1 MEFSIISMM
10 KKKHFFCC
18 LLLIS
23 SLWLS
28 HAQQTEIRYLS
39 GTGPEDTVLWDFWC
53 SDGMNARKWSRIEV
67 PSCWEQQG
75 FGGYTYGRYYI
86 YDRDSER
93 AWRDYREHS
102 FTEEYGIYR
111 CNFDV
116 PRSWI
121 GRQVKIVFEGVMT
134 DAEVKVNGVRAG
146 AVHQGG
152 FYRFSY
158 DIGKLL
164 KYGRKNRLEVTV
176 HKQSADASVNDAE
189 RRADW
194 WLFGGIYRPVYL
206 EARPQCRIERVA
218 VDARA
223 DGVLRTDLVF
233 GGLSGAEQ
241 LELGLAEIPSGK
253 TLGTKLFA
261 LDGNDVQSVMSDW
274 PEARSWDPEHPN
286 RYRLSLRLLSKNGK
300 VLHQT
305 EERIG
310 FRTVEFRPKDGIY
323 LNGVKLLVKGTNR
336 HCFDSRTGRTV
347 SKATDLQDARLIKAM
362 NMNAVRSHYPPD
374 AHFLDVCD
382 SLGLLY
388 IDELAGWQNAYSDA
402 VAARLL
408 PEMIARDV
416 NHPCIFLWSN
426 GNEGGWNTTIDRE
439 FSRYDPQHR
448 HVIHPWAD
456 FDGLDTRHY
465 PTAADNTYRQERGRE
480 VFMMTEF
487 LHGLY
492 DRGQGAGLDGLW
504 AKFKRS
510 PLFAGGFLWAYVDE
524 ALLRSDTGRLDTYG
538 PNAPDGIV
546 SADRQPEGSFYTV
559 REVWSPIQVKPFVV
573 GSSFQGDF
581 LVENAFLFSSL
592 AESSMNWKVLR
603 LPPPGGHETPACLA
617 SGAVTLPPAGPGE
630 TGRAHFDLPASFRDG
645 DMLELEAYGAAGDT
659 LCSWT
664 FPIRTCAE
672 YYAAHAASR
681 SIQAAPASV
690 SVAEDGTYLLQAAG
704 ASARFSPKNGTL
716 TELRRDGRTFPLRNG
731 PVSVGMQM
739 QFRDAHLRMQGDTAV
754 LALKYDG
761 ATDSLLWRMTPDG
774 RLGLEA
780 LVLNYRTDNRFRGS
794 YLDREVFSLGFSFD
808 FPEEQLTGI
817 RYLGRG
823 PYRVW
828 KNRLKGP
835 TFNIWE
841 KEKNN
846 TVTGEYYEPL
856 AYPEFKGCHADLY
869 WATFLSGES
878 GSVTVYSETDGL
890 FLRVLTPEEPRD
902 KEGRG
907 SSWHEFP
914 EGDISFLLDIPAVN
928 SQGTDGGSASVKMNK
943 GDEGY
948 RIRLWFAF

>member
-1 MEFSIISMM
+1 M
-10 KKKHFFCC
+10 KHFYC
-18 LLLIS
+18 LLLLLAS
-23 SLWLS
+23 VQWGAR
-28 HAQQTEIRYLS
+28 AQQTEIRYLS
-39 GTGPEDTVLWDFWC
+39 GTGPEDTVTWDFWC
-53 SDGMNARKWSRIEV
+53 SDGMNARKWSQIEV

-86 YDRDSER
+86 YDRDSEK
-93 AWRDYREHS
+93 AWRDYREHA

-111 CNFDV
+111 HSFEV
-116 PRSWI
+116 PRSWS
-121 GRQVKIVFEGVMT
+121 GKQVKIVFEGVMT
-134 DAEVKVNGVRAG
+134 DAEVKVNGVSAG
-146 AVHQGG
+146 EVHQGS

-158 DIGKLL
+158 DISRLVR
-164 KYGRKNRLEVTV
+164 YGRKNQLEVTV
-176 HKQSADASVNDAE
+176 RKQSADASVNAAE

-206 EARPQCRIERVA
+206 EARPQRHIERVA

-223 DGVLRTDLVF
+223 DGTLRTELHLA
-233 GGLSGAEQ
+233 GISGSEK
-241 LELGLAEIPSGK
+241 LELRLEEIASGQAA
-253 TLGTKLFA
+253 GTQVLP
-261 LDGNDVQSVMSDW
+261 LDGASVQTLATRW
-274 PEARSWDPEHPN
+274 PGVKTWDPEHPN
-286 RYRLSLRLLSKNGK
+286 RYRLRLRLLAGDGTL
-300 VLHQT
+300 LHQT

-310 FRTVEFRPKDGIY
+310 FRTLAFRPQDGLY

-336 HCFDSRTGRTV
+336 HCFESRTGRSV

-388 IDELAGWQNAYSDA
+388 LDELAGWQNAYSDE

-416 NHPCIFLWSN
+416 NHPCVFLWSN

-439 FSRYDPQHR
+439 FARYDPQKR

-465 PTAADNTYRQERGRE
+465 PTAADNSYRQERGQR

-492 DRGQGAGLDGLW
+492 DRGQGAGLEGLW

-524 ALLRSDTGRLDTYG
+524 ALLRSDTGALDTYG

-559 REVWSPIQVKPFVV
+559 REVWSPVQVKPFVA
-573 GSSFQGDF
+573 GASFKGDF
-581 LVENAFLFSSL
+581 LVENAFLFSRL
-592 AESSMNWKVLR
+592 PESRMGWKVLR
-603 LPPPGGHETPACLA
+603 LPPPETSEAPACLA
-617 SGAVTLPPAGPGE
+617 AGAVTLPDIGPGE
-630 TGRAHFDLPASFRDG
+630 TGKAHFDLPASYAQG
-645 DMLELEAYGAAGDT
+645 DILELEAYSAAGDT
-659 LCSWT
+659 LCTWT
-664 FPIRTCAE
+664 FPIKNAAE
-672 YYAAHAASR
+672 YFAAYTPTSAGSGR
-681 SIQAAPASV
+681 ASV
-690 SVAEDGTYLLQAAG
+690 STAADGSFVLSAGG
-704 ASARFSPKNGTL
+704 ASARFNPKDGTL
-716 TELRRDGRTFPLRNG
+716 TELRKDGRTLPLRGG
-731 PVSVGMQM
+731 PVAVGMQM
-739 QFRDAHLRMQGDTAV
+739 QLRTADLRMQGDSAV

-761 ATDSLLWRMTPDG
+761 AADTIVWKMTPDG
-774 RLGLEA
+774 RLGMDA
-780 LVLNYRTDNRFRGS
+780 LVLNYRTDNQFRGS
-794 YLDREVFSLGFSFD
+794 YLDREIYNLGFSFE
-808 FPEEQLTGI
+808 FPEETVTGI

-828 KNRLKGP
+828 KNRIQG
-835 TFNIWE
+835 TNYQIWQ
-841 KEKNN
+841 KAKNN

-856 AYPEFKGCHADLY
+856 VYPEFKGYHAGLY
-869 WATFLSGES
+869 WATLLTD
-878 GSVTVYSETDGL
+878 GSDPVTVHSETDGL
-890 FLRVLTPEEPRD
+890 FLRLYTPEEPRD

-907 SSWHEFP
+907 NSWHAFP

-928 SQGTDGGSASVKMNK
+928 SQGADGGSASVKMNK

-948 RIRLWFAF
+948 HIRLWFDF

>member
-1 MEFSIISMM
+1 M
-10 KKKHFFCC
+10 KHFYC
-18 LLLIS
+18 LLLLLAS
-23 SLWLS
+23 VQWG
-28 HAQQTEIRYLS
+28 APARQTEIRYLS
-39 GTGPEDTVLWDFWC
+39 GTGPEDTVTWDFWC
-53 SDGMNARKWSRIEV
+53 SDGMNARKWSQIEV

-86 YDRDSER
+86 YDRDSEK
-93 AWRDYREHS
+93 AWRDYREHA

-111 CNFDV
+111 HRFDV

-121 GRQVKIVFEGVMT
+121 GKQVKIVFEGVMT
-134 DAEVKVNGVRAG
+134 DAEVKVNGVSAG
-146 AVHQGG
+146 EVHQGS

-158 DIGKLL
+158 DISQLVR
-164 KYGRKNRLEVTV
+164 YGRKNQLEVTV
-176 HKQSADASVNDAE
+176 RKQSADASVNAAE

-206 EARPQCRIERVA
+206 EARPQRHIERVA
-218 VDARA
+218 VDAQA
-223 DGVLRTDLVF
+223 DGTLRTELHLA
-233 GGLSGAEQ
+233 GISGSEK
-241 LELGLAEIPSGK
+241 LELRLEEIASGQVA
-253 TLGTKLFA
+253 GTQVLP
-261 LDGNDVQSVMSDW
+261 LDGAPVQTLATRW
-274 PEARSWDPEHPN
+274 PGVKTWDPEHPN
-286 RYRLSLRLLSKNGK
+286 RYRLHLRLLAGDGTL
-300 VLHQT
+300 LHQT

-310 FRTVEFRPKDGIY
+310 FRSLEFRPQDGIY

-336 HCFDSRTGRTV
+336 HCFESRTGRSV

-388 IDELAGWQNAYSDA
+388 LDELAGWQNAYSDE

-416 NHPCIFLWSN
+416 NHPCVFLWSN
-426 GNEGGWNTTIDRE
+426 GNEGGWNTSIDRE
-439 FSRYDPQHR
+439 FARYDPQKR

-465 PTAADNTYRQERGRE
+465 PTAADNSYRQERGQQ

-492 DRGQGAGLDGLW
+492 DRGQGAGLEGLW
-504 AKFKRS
+504 AKFRRS

-524 ALLRSDTGRLDTYG
+524 ALLRSDTGALDTYG

-559 REVWSPIQVKPFVV
+559 REVWSPVQVKPFVARA
-573 GSSFQGDF
+573 SFLGDF
-581 LVENAFLFSSL
+581 LVENDFLFSRL
-592 AESSMNWKVLR
+592 RESRMGWKVLR
-603 LPPPGGHETPACLA
+603 LPPPEMNEAPACLA
-617 SGAVTLPPAGPGE
+617 AGTVMLPDIGPGE
-630 TGRAHFDLPASFRDG
+630 TGKAHFDLPASYARG
-645 DMLELEAYGAAGDT
+645 DILELEAYSTAGDT
-659 LCSWT
+659 LCTWT
-664 FPIRTCAE
+664 FPIKNTAE
-672 YYAAHAASR
+672 YFAAYTPASAGSGR
-681 SIQAAPASV
+681 ASV
-690 SVAEDGTYLLQAAG
+690 STAADGSFVLTAGG
-704 ASARFSPKNGTL
+704 ASARFNPKDGTL
-716 TELRRDGRTFPLRNG
+716 TELRKDGRTLPLRNG
-731 PVSVGMQM
+731 PVAVGMQM
-739 QFRDAHLRMQGDTAV
+739 QLRTADLHMQGDTAV

-761 ATDSLLWRMTPDG
+761 AADTIVWKMTPDG
-774 RLGLEA
+774 RLGMDA
-780 LVLNYRTDNRFRGS
+780 LVLNYRTDNQFRGS
-794 YLDREVFSLGFSFD
+794 YLDREIFNLGFSFD
-808 FPEEQLTGI
+808 FPEETVTGI

-828 KNRLKGP
+828 KNRIQG
-835 TFNIWE
+835 TNYQIWQ
-841 KEKNN
+841 KAKNN

-856 AYPEFKGCHADLY
+856 VYPEFKGYHAGLY
-869 WATFLSGES
+869 WATLLTDGPDP
-878 GSVTVYSETDGL
+878 VTVHSETDGL
-890 FLRVLTPEEPRD
+890 FLRLYTPEEPRD

-907 SSWHEFP
+907 NSWHAFP

-948 RIRLWFAF
+948 HIRLWFDF